1 MILRNLFIVQMVM
14 SEVTLRVNNPRPTV
28 LTSEP
33 SVRCVS
39 GVLVCVSHP
48 GSVYWSL
55 VCGSELITVP
65 ALSRRRGSRWNRPA
79 TEEKILGK

>member
-1 MILRNLFIVQMVM
+1 MILRNPFIVQMVM

-39 GVLVCVSHP
+39 GVLVCVPHP
-48 GSVYWSL
+48 GLVHWSF
-55 VCGSELITVP
+55 VCGSELSTVP
-65 ALSRRRGSRWNRPA
+65 ALGRRRGLGWNRPA
-79 TEEKILGK
+79 TEEKIFGK